1 MSPHLANKGEEIGI
15 IGVHLTTAPH
25 VRRPKAEA
33 LSSRGLGTREVFN
46 HQSTESIRPREK
58 KAKGFESENEKKKGG
73 NSDTNQQFLRFQPS
87 SVKGVYGYSH
97 RTRLIGHSIAH
108 SNQGQVVFLIS
119 LGTPTCCITF
129 SVSWT
134 TKLRRL
140 SLGKRRANSQW
151 ILQTKYSTCCWNPHH
166 QASSCSKTTHSEG
179 SAGSW
184 SSSPQSSSFIFM
196 EMLRWQRE
204 LFQGPFEC
212 ETSQLLSSK
221 MTCWNTWDMARL
233 IHMWYVYS
241 LSILCSCSS
250 LISFEINYQHVYS
263 NTTGLQFIK

>member
-33 LSSRGLGTREVFN
+33 LSSRGLGTREVLTTN
-46 HQSTESIRPREK
+46 PQNRYVP
-58 KAKGFESENEKKKGG
+58 GKKKRKGLNLKMKKRGG

-119 LGTPTCCITF
+119 LGTPTWCITF

-140 SLGKRRANSQW
+140 SLGKPRANSQS
-151 ILQTKYSTCCWNPHH
+151 ILQTKYLLLKSSSS
-166 QASSCSKTTHSEG
+166 ASSCSKTTHSEG

-184 SSSPQSSSFIFM
+184 PSSPQSSSFIFM

-233 IHMWYVYS
+233 IHM
-241 LSILCSCSS
+241 
-250 LISFEINYQHVYS
+250 
-263 NTTGLQFIK
+263 